1 MFSHT
6 KADHGQLKSRLTSC
20 RQMMSLIDR
29 DIAAASDEIQ
39 LVTENW
45 VPMWVDTGH
54 TITSD
59 CGQLRA
65 IRSIGFDGTLM
76 WFVKHPDKKHG
87 YHSAETC
94 PFAAF
99 EDAETAWRRRADVR
113 AEWKFVEQI
122 AADLLAGRKKFS
134 VTRADAHA
142 SPLCSAGIDGFMARM
157 GMPNVQ
163 KMSGR
168 SAALLMKI
176 DPQLGFVIREAHR
189 RHAREQ
195 RAKVKNPVSQTVQV

>member
-1 MFSHT
+1 MFMHT
-6 KADHGQLKSRLTSC
+6 KADHGQLKSRLTKC
-20 RQMMSLIDR
+20 RQMMSLIDQE
-29 DIAAASDEIQ
+29 IAAASDDIEH
-39 LVTENW
+39 VSENW
-45 VPMWVDTGH
+45 VPMWVDTGN
-54 TITSD
+54 TVSSD

-65 IRSIGFDGTLM
+65 IRAIGFDGTLM
-76 WFVKHPDKKHG
+76 WFIKHPDKSHG
-87 YHSAETC
+87 YHSVEDC

-99 EDAETAWRRRADVR
+99 DDARSAWRRRAEVR
-113 AEWKFVEQI
+113 SEWDLVEEI
-122 AADLLAGRKKFS
+122 ARDLLAGRKKFA

-163 KMSGR
+163 TISGR

-195 RAKVKNPVSQTVQV
+195 RAAAKPASVQSIPA